1 MALTLRVLARLVSY
15 PDAAVREY
23 LGEMRDVLHSEQALC
38 SDRLA
43 EIDAF
48 IASIQRQS
56 AIDAEADYVQLFDS
70 GRRTSLHLFEH
81 VHGDSRDRG
90 PAMIDLAQ
98 TYEKAGLYLAE
109 GEMPDHLPVALEYA
123 STQPPAEAKAF
134 LSETANILNVIFN
147 ALEKR
152 ESRYA
157 SVLGAL
163 LDLAGERARPVTI
176 ADEPPID
183 ESWAEPVAFDGC
195 STSGQSRPGQPQP
208 VHIVRTQQ
216 TSAKTQG
223 ARV

>member
-1 MALTLRVLARLVSY
+1 
-15 PDAAVREY
+15 
-23 LGEMRDVLHSEQALC
+23 
-38 SDRLA
+38 
-43 EIDAF
+43 
-48 IASIQRQS
+48 
-56 AIDAEADYVQLFDS
+56 
-70 GRRTSLHLFEH
+70 
-81 VHGDSRDRG
+81 
-90 PAMIDLAQ
+90 
-98 TYEKAGLYLAE
+98 
-109 GEMPDHLPVALEYA
+109 DHLPVALEYA

>member
-1 MALTLRVLARLVSY
+1 
-15 PDAAVREY
+15 
-23 LGEMRDVLHSEQALC
+23 
-38 SDRLA
+38 
-43 EIDAF
+43 
-48 IASIQRQS
+48 
-56 AIDAEADYVQLFDS
+56 
-70 GRRTSLHLFEH
+70 
-81 VHGDSRDRG
+81 
-90 PAMIDLAQ
+90 MIDLAQ